1 METPVI
7 PLGPDDLSNSTDTQP
22 TPLTE
27 TKEAEPKRSKT
38 HKRAGITK
46 NHNQKRNKAR
56 RLMERSS
63 RRTNRGR

>member
-1 METPVI
+1 METTVI
-7 PLGPDDLSNSTDTQP
+7 SLSPDDLSNPTDAQP

-56 RLMERSS
+56 RMMERVS
-63 RRTNRGR
+63 RRTNRGH